1 MDNKLKILIAFP
13 FVFII
18 ILLTAAAY
26 IPFKTGVTK
35 SDDRILTFSPS
46 VSSLREMREI
56 PVPAEMKIPFHF
68 SAAAR
73 NDMPEQDSA
82 EVADTGYNDDM
93 LSMIVVSGK
102 RKIAIIRGVIVREGD
117 NFGDMK
123 ISKIEP
129 ERVLLKNKTERWL
142 YLEKSK

>member
-18 ILLTAAAY
+18 ILFIAAGY
-26 IPFKTGVTK
+26 IPFKTGVTE
-35 SDDRILTFSPS
+35 SEDRILTFTPS
-46 VSSLREMREI
+46 VPALKERREI

-68 SAAAR
+68 RASERNEAAGQNR
-73 NDMPEQDSA
+73 TTVTNMD
-82 EVADTGYNDDM
+82 YNDYM

-102 RKIAIIRGVIVREGD
+102 RKMAIIRGILVREGD

-129 ERVLLKNKTERWL
+129 DRVLLKNKTERWL

>member
-18 ILLTAAAY
+18 ILFIAAGY
-26 IPFKTGVTK
+26 IPFKTGVTE
-35 SDDRILTFSPS
+35 SEDRILTFIPS
-46 VSSLREMREI
+46 VPALKERQEA
-56 PVPAEMKIPFHF
+56 PAPAEMKIPFHF
-68 SAAAR
+68 SAAAG
-73 NDMPEQDSA
+73 NEMPEQNSA
-82 EVADTGYNDDM
+82 RITDMDYNDDM
-93 LSMIVVSGK
+93 LSMIVVSGQ
-102 RKIAIIRGVIVREGD
+102 RKIAIIRGVLVREGD
-117 NFGDMK
+117 KFGDVK

>member
-13 FVFII
+13 FIFVI
-18 ILLTAAAY
+18 ILFIAAGY
-26 IPFKTGVTK
+26 IPFKTGVTE
-35 SDDRILTFSPS
+35 SEDRILTFTPS
-46 VSSLREMREI
+46 IPALTEKPVI
-56 PVPAEMKIPFHF
+56 PVSTEMKIPFHF

-73 NDMPEQDSA
+73 NEIQEKDSSK
-82 EVADTGYNDDM
+82 VPDIDYNDDM

-102 RKIAIIRGVIVREGD
+102 RKIAIIRGVLVREGD

-142 YLEKSK
+142 YLEKTK

>member
-13 FVFII
+13 FIFVIMLFI
-18 ILLTAAAY
+18 AAGY
-26 IPFKTGVTK
+26 IPFKTGVTE
-35 SDDRILTFSPS
+35 SEDRILTFSPS
-46 VSSLREMREI
+46 IPALKERREI
-56 PVPAEMKIPFHF
+56 PVSSEIKIPFHF
-68 SAAAR
+68 SAAVKNEIQATESS
-73 NDMPEQDSA
+73 NVPDIE
-82 EVADTGYNDDM
+82 YNDGM

-102 RKIAIIRGVIVREGD
+102 RKMAIIKGVLVREGD
-117 NFGDMK
+117 TFGNMK